1 MIASVAVKDRKRDR
15 ETVPGSWVRAARRVA
30 GLRDGA
36 RPLSQMRL
44 AVLVRRDR
52 NTITRW
58 EADDGEVDFVVWLGV
73 LHALRLPVEWE
84 PAESDLAAAHP
95 DTDEPES

>member
-1 MIASVAVKDRKRDR
+1 MLTDVAVKERQRDR
-15 ETVPGSWVRAARRVA
+15 ETVPGSWVRAARAVA
-30 GLRDGA
+30 GLRAGT

-44 AVLVRRDR
+44 AVLVKRDR

-73 LHALRLPVEWE
+73 LHALGLPSTWE
-84 PAESDLAAAHP
+84 PAAADLDHPETDDGES
-95 DTDEPES
+95 